1 MRPIL
6 ATLWLLC
13 ALNALDAQA
22 TGAALL
28 VVTSGADGAHEETIF
43 GYALAAAG
51 GDIVVGAPHTTVRG
65 ATQAGAVYVFD
76 GASGAARLS
85 LLDPVHGNDD
95 LFGHAVAATRDRI
108 LVGAPR
114 TQTDGLAMAG
124 AAYLFDARSGEL
136 LRTFAEPTPAANAE
150 FGSAVALAG
159 DSVLVAAPAA
169 SVGTAAAAGRIYR
182 FDAAGKVAQTFSAAP
197 PRPYE
202 IFGTA
207 FGATGADLLVG
218 APQATVDER
227 ARAGAAYLLDGT
239 SGTQR
244 RRWANP
250 APTPE
255 DLFGS
260 ALAATPSL
268 VAIGAP
274 NAPDGAV
281 TRSGAVYVFDRA
293 RGDLLRTLR
302 EPDPNHDDRW
312 FGYALATACGHLL
325 VSALHA
331 TVDGKWLA
339 GLVYEIDPATGAHE
353 RTLHEPAPSERAG
366 FGIAVAALSDRPL
379 VGAERGGDAQRGAA
393 YLFDCAGA
401 KP

>member
-1 MRPIL
+1 MRRIF

-13 ALNALDAQA
+13 ALGARSS
-22 TGAALL
+22 GAAPL
-28 VVTSGADGAHEETIF
+28 VVTSGAEGTREETIF

-51 GDIVVGAPHTTVRG
+51 GDIVVGAPHATVRG
-65 ATQAGAVYVFD
+65 AAQAGAVYVFD
-76 GASGAARLS
+76 GGSGAPRLA
-85 LLDPVHGNDD
+85 LLDPVHAKDD

-114 TQTDGLAMAG
+114 TQTDGLVMAG

-150 FGSAVALAG
+150 FGSAVALTG
-159 DSVLVAAPAA
+159 DGVLIAAPAA
-169 SVGTAAAAGRIYR
+169 SVGFAAAAGRIYR

-207 FGATGADLLVG
+207 FAAAGAELLVG
-218 APQATVDER
+218 APQATIDER
-227 ARAGAAYLLDGT
+227 AHAGAAYLLDAA
-239 SGTQR
+239 SGAQR
-244 RRWANP
+244 RRWGNP
-250 APTPE
+250 APAAE

-260 ALAATPSL
+260 AVAATRSL

-274 NAPDGAV
+274 NAPDGVV
-281 TRSGAVYVFDRA
+281 TRSGAVYVYDRV

-302 EPDPNHDDRW
+302 EPGSNHDDRW
-312 FGYALATACGHLL
+312 FGYALAPACGHLL

-331 TVDGKWLA
+331 TVDGQWLA
-339 GLVYEIDPATGAHE
+339 GLVYEIDPATGAHV
-353 RTLHEPAPSERAG
+353 RTLREPVPGERGG

-393 YLFDCAGA
+393 YLFDCGA
-401 KP
+401 TP